1 MRYREVNLIES
12 LFPRR
17 FLNLNS
23 LFRDRGRLE
32 RRTLNWPL
40 TRASRGIRG
49 LARHSEFAD
58 RLTRYLIKRVEWLAL
73 LKGGSV
79 RAGRKERRKK
89 KEWYVR
95 RRVISV
101 SAAGNGTYYLLCGD
115 TATTFKNVPMCSA
128 CIEKGSAR

>member
-1 MRYREVNLIES
+1 MCYREVNLIES

-23 LFRDRGRLE
+23 HFRGRGRLE

-49 LARHSEFAD
+49 LARHGEFAD

-73 LKGGSV
+73 LKGKAD
-79 RAGRKERRKK
+79 RQEEEEEKK
-89 KEWYVR
+89 KKRKAHKKEGNIALGR
-95 RRVISV
+95 RERYILFIV
-101 SAAGNGTYYLLCGD
+101 
-115 TATTFKNVPMCSA
+115 
-128 CIEKGSAR
+128 